1 MDLLHE
7 RCAGL
12 DVHQATVVACVRWV
26 AGREVRRDLREFGTS
41 TRELHALRD
50 WLQAHGVTPV
60 VMESTGVYWKPVWH
74 VLAGSFALV
83 LANATRVRNVPG
95 RKSDVN
101 DAGWLADL
109 LAHGLIPAR
118 FVPDPVVQTVRGLTR
133 TRTQLLREHSRH
145 AQRVHKVLQD
155 ANLKLA
161 TVLSDVL
168 GRSGR
173 AILDALVA
181 GESDPARL
189 TALVGTRVKASRAA
203 LRDALQG
210 TPTDDHRFTLRVHL
224 ELMDRLTQAVEAVD
238 ARLSAAL
245 AAVTVVVERLTT
257 IPGISTTTARILVG
271 EIGWD
276 MAPFP
281 SAGHLVSWAGLC
293 PRLDESAGKHRSVR
307 VRKGGRWLKTALVQA
322 AWAAIK
328 VKRSYLQAQ
337 FLRLKAR
344 RGPKKAIIAVAASM
358 LTAAYHMLRNG
369 TDYHELG
376 GTHFD
381 QRAKHRVTA
390 GLVRRLGQLGYTV
403 ALTPAA

>member
-26 AGREVRRDLREFGTS
+26 AGRAVQRELREFGTS
-41 TRELHALRD
+41 TRELHELRD
-50 WLQAHGVTPV
+50 WLLGHGVTPV

-95 RKSDVN
+95 RKSDAN
-101 DAGWLADL
+101 DAVWLADL
-109 LAHGLIPAR
+109 LAHGLIPAS
-118 FVPDPVVQTVRGLTR
+118 FVPDTVVQTVRGLTR
-133 TRTQLLREHSRH
+133 TRTQLVREHSRH
-145 AQRVHKVLQD
+145 VQRVHKVLQD

-173 AILDALVA
+173 AILNALVA
-181 GESDPARL
+181 GESEPARL
-189 TALVGTRVKASRAA
+189 AALVSTRVKASRAA
-203 LRDALQG
+203 LLDALRG
-210 TPTDDHRFTLRVHL
+210 TVTDDHRFTLRLHL
-224 ELMDRLTQAVEAVD
+224 ELMDRLMQAVAAVD
-238 ARLSAAL
+238 ARLSDAL
-245 AAVTVVVERLTT
+245 AAVSVVVERVTT
-257 IPGISTTTARILVG
+257 IPGISTTTARTLLG

-276 MAPFP
+276 MTPFRT
-281 SAGHLVSWAGLC
+281 AGHLVSWAGLC

-328 VKRSYLQAQ
+328 VKGSYLQAQ

-369 TDYHELG
+369 TDYHDLG

>member
-1 MDLLHE
+1 MDLLHD

-26 AGREVRRDLREFGTS
+26 HGRAVQREVREFGTS
-41 TRELHALRD
+41 TRELHELGD
-50 WLQAHGVTPV
+50 WLRAHGVIPV
-60 VMESTGVYWKPVWH
+60 VLESTGVYWKPVWH

-101 DAGWLADL
+101 DAVWLADL
-109 LAHGLIPAR
+109 LAHGLIPAS
-118 FVPDPVVQTVRGLTR
+118 FVPDAVVQTVRGFTR
-133 TRTQLLREHSRH
+133 TRAQLVREHSRH

-173 AILDALVA
+173 AILDAVVA
-181 GESDPARL
+181 GESEPTRL
-189 TALVGTRVKASRAA
+189 AALVSTRVKASRAA
-203 LRDALQG
+203 LLDALRG
-210 TPTDDHRFTLRVHL
+210 TVTDDHRFELRLHL
-224 ELMDRLTQAVEAVD
+224 ELMDRLTQAVATVD
-238 ARLSAAL
+238 ARLSDVL
-245 AAVTVVVERLTT
+245 AAVSVVVDRITT
-257 IPGISTTTARILVG
+257 IPGISTTTARTLLG

-276 MAPFP
+276 MTAFH

-293 PRLDESAGKHRSVR
+293 PRLDESAGTKRSVR

-328 VKRSYLQAQ
+328 VKGSYLQAQ
-337 FLRLKAR
+337 FLRLKGR

-369 TDYHELG
+369 TDYHDLG
-376 GTHFD
+376 STHFD
-381 QRAKHRVTA
+381 QREKHRVA
-390 GLVRRLGQLGYTV
+390 ARLVRRLGQLGYV
-403 ALTPAA
+403 VELPPAA